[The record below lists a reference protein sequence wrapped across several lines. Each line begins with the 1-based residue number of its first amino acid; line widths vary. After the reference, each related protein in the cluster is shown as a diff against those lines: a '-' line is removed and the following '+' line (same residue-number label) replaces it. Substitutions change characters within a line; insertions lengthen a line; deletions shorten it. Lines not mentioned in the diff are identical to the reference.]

1 MRIGGF
7 GGSDGGGDRADPS
20 AWARVAR
27 DGRRVSLTAGG
38 RWTLAHVPAIQ
49 AALAADDGQGAERVR
64 LDFAKVETLDSAGA
78 YLMWRW
84 IKPLAAGGAAIEAIG
99 MQPAQEALLKR
110 VDLSQRASLASPHLP
125 HLRAL
130 VVRIGR
136 ATFDIG
142 RAARELVTFLGV
154 CVVALARAALN
165 PSRLRPIAIVAHI
178 ERIGLHAMPIVG
190 LLSFLIGVVLAYQG
204 ADQLRSY
211 GAEIFTVNLLGIS
224 VLRELGILL
233 TAIMVAG
240 RSGSAF
246 TAEIGTMK
254 VNEEVDAM
262 RTLGLDPVDVL
273 VLPRLLAM
281 IVALPLLTFFASMMA
296 LTGGALMC
304 MAALGISLPQ
314 FLSQLNEAVDANTF
328 WVGMIKAPVFAFL
341 IALVGTYEGLE
352 VSGSAESV
360 GRQTTKSVVESIF
373 LVIVADAGF
382 SIMFSVLGV

>member
-1 MRIGGF
+1 LAHGG
-7 GGSDGGGDRADPS
+7 

-27 DGRRVSLTAGG
+27 EGRLVSLTAGG
-38 RWTLAHVPAIQ
+38 RWTLAHVQTIQ
-49 AALAADDGQGAERVR
+49 DALAVDDGHGAERVR
-64 LDFAKVETLDSAGA
+64 IDLAGVETLDSAGA
-78 YLMWRW
+78 FLMWRW
-84 IKPLAAGGAAIEAIG
+84 IKPLAAGGAAIEAVG

-110 VDLSQRASLASPHLP
+110 VDLSQRASLAAPYLP
-125 HLRAL
+125 PLRAL
-130 VVRIGR
+130 IVRIGR

-142 RAARELVTFLGV
+142 RAARDLIDFLGV
-154 CVVALARAALN
+154 CVVALLRAALD
-165 PSRLRPIAIVAHI
+165 PRRLRPIAIMAHI
-178 ERIGLHAMPIVG
+178 ERIGLHALPIVG

-233 TAIMVAG
+233 TSIMVAG

-273 VLPRLLAM
+273 VLPRIVAM
-281 IVALPLLTFFASMMA
+281 IIALPLLAFYASMMA
-296 LTGGALMC
+296 IAGGALMC
-304 MAALGISLPQ
+304 MAALDISLPQ
-314 FLSQLNEAVDANTF
+314 FLNQLNEAIGPNTF
-328 WVGMIKAPVFAFL
+328 WVGMVKAPVFAFL
-341 IALVGTYEGLE
+341 IALVGTHEGLQ

-382 SIMFSVLGV
+382 SIMFSALGV